1 MRGFCLLAFKLSS
14 FSAHLYISNFLFL
27 LSLLPVNNDA
37 YSRKVLALIF
47 CVSLFNYI
55 DRQVLYAVFPLLK
68 ADLRLSD
75 AELGFLASSFMIV
88 YMCFAPLV
96 GYYGDRVRRPLIIGV
111 SAIFWSVFTL
121 FSGFVRSY
129 GQLIFTRSAVGI
141 GEAGYGTV
149 SPSYLAEWFPLEKRG
164 RVMALYALAIP
175 VGSAIGYLAGG
186 YLGQHYG
193 WRNAFFIVA
202 VPGALLGVAAL
213 FLKETAE
220 KLQRPERV
228 SFAAY
233 GALLKN
239 KTYMLIAFSMAV
251 GTFSVGGLAACMP
264 SYFVRNFG
272 LSVARA
278 GFLFG
283 TVTVLAGIAGNV
295 AGGWAADWLHKR
307 NPRGYFIVGYM
318 SFFLSIPF
326 GVAAVMGS
334 DLNTCLAMIF
344 MAEFF
349 IFMHSGPYHAAIVET
364 VPVPMRSM
372 AFALAIFILHAFG
385 DAVSP
390 FLVGVV
396 SDAAGLNVAIF
407 LAMLYLLVGGV
418 TSILAGEAY
427 VKR

>member
-1 MRGFCLLAFKLSS
+1 MKTEG
-14 FSAHLYISNFLFL
+14 
-27 LSLLPVNNDA
+27 

-88 YMCFAPLV
+88 YMCFAPFV
-96 GYYGDRVRRPLIIGV
+96 GYFGDRVRRPLIIGV
-111 SAIFWSVFTL
+111 SAIFWSIATL
-121 FSGFVRSY
+121 LSGFIRSY

-149 SPSYLAEWFPLEKRG
+149 SPSYLAEWFPVERRG
-164 RVMALYALAIP
+164 RIMALYALAIP
-175 VGSAIGYLAGG
+175 VGSAVGYLAGG

-193 WRNAFFIVA
+193 WRDAFFIVA
-202 VPGALLGVAAL
+202 VPGVLLGVASLFFRETPEKMQRPDRVPLRQYAAL
-213 FLKETAE
+213 F
-220 KLQRPERV
+220 
-228 SFAAY
+228 
-233 GALLKN
+233 KN
-239 KTYMLIAFSMAV
+239 RTYMLIAFSMAV
-251 GTFSVGGLAACMP
+251 GTFSVGGLAAWMP

-272 LSVARA
+272 MTVARA

-283 TVTVLAGIAGNV
+283 AVTVVAGIAGNL
-295 AGGWAADWLHKR
+295 AGGWAADWLHRR
-307 NPRGYFIVGYM
+307 NKRGYFIVGYM

-326 GVAAVMGS
+326 GVLAVLGS

-390 FLVGVV
+390 FLVGLV

-407 LAMLYLLVGGV
+407 LAMLYLLLGGF

-427 VKR
+427 VKRGEKF

>member
-1 MRGFCLLAFKLSS
+1 MAN
-14 FSAHLYISNFLFL
+14 SASPN
-27 LSLLPVNNDA
+27 A
-37 YSRKVLALIF
+37 YSRKVLALVF

-96 GYYGDRVRRPLIIGV
+96 GYFGDRVRRPLIIGV
-111 SAIFWSVFTL
+111 SAVFWSVATL
-121 FSGFVRSY
+121 FSGFIRSY
-129 GQLIFTRSAVGI
+129 TQLIFTRSAVGI

-149 SPSYLAEWFPLEKRG
+149 SPSYLAEWFPAGQRG

-202 VPGALLGVAAL
+202 VPGILLGIAAL
-213 FLKETAE
+213 FLKETPA
-220 KLQRPERV
+220 KLQAPERV
-228 SFAAY
+228 PFGAYAA
-233 GALLKN
+233 LFTN
-239 KTYMLIAFSMAV
+239 RTYMLIAFSMAV
-251 GTFSVGGLAACMP
+251 GTFSVGGLAAWMP
-264 SYFVRNFG
+264 SYFVRTFG
-272 LSVARA
+272 LSVAKA

-283 TVTVLAGIAGNV
+283 AVTVLAGIAGNL
-295 AGGWAADWLHKR
+295 AGGWLADWLRKYTKR
-307 NPRGYFIVGYM
+307 AYFIVGYL

-326 GVAAVMGS
+326 GVAAVLGA
-334 DLNTCLAMIF
+334 DLNTCLVMIF
-344 MAEFF
+344 FAEFF
-349 IFMHSGPYHAAIVET
+349 VFMHSGPYHAAIVET

-390 FLVGVV
+390 FLVG
-396 SDAAGLNVAIF
+396 
-407 LAMLYLLVGGV
+407 
-418 TSILAGEAY
+418 
-427 VKR
+427 